1 MWMKRQKNLREHIIN
16 EKPNT
21 KAIIP
26 PETPGILFAVPIKI
40 PLATRIKEFTTDFLL
55 GKIIIF

>member
-21 KAIIP
+21 KAI
-26 PETPGILFAVPIKI
+26 K
-40 PLATRIKEFTTDFLL
+40 TTM
-55 GKIIIF
+55 GKTE